1 MNKFII
7 AGFMAL
13 IMSICL
19 GIGTESWGSKK
30 VYYTVVGKDHVKV
43 PCGKHNQ
50 AVCDEFYLSLQ
61 NSKGMPVVKT
71 VNYGS
76 YVTLKAGT
84 TVSFQEPLPDKD
96 GVRLLSGVLIAV
108 GLCLIFW
115 GIL

>member
-13 IMSICL
+13 IMSI
-19 GIGTESWGSKK
+19 GIGVGTESWESKK
-30 VYYTVVGKDHVKV
+30 VYYTIVDKAHVKV

-50 AVCDEFYLSLQ
+50 AVCDEFYFSLK
-61 NSKGMPVVKT
+61 SKAGATLTKAVDP
-71 VNYGS
+71 GS
-76 YVTLKAGT
+76 YLTYAVGT
-84 TVSFQEPLPDKD
+84 TVSFQEPLPDKE
-96 GVRLLSGVLIAV
+96 GIRLLSGVLIAV